1 VVAAWLD
8 ECLFVDDDQKAAF
21 RALASAAELHDAI
34 DQAPYPAADLIR
46 RLAALGTTEDLDPD
60 GIFLELVRSATGKAV
75 IESEADARR
84 GALAGDLDA
93 VAEAGRQIRWLK
105 EELELLRDPVQLAG
119 RSSPAIDAAHRLL
132 AWLAEA
138 HQEG

>member
-1 VVAAWLD
+1 
-8 ECLFVDDDQKAAF
+8 
-21 RALASAAELHDAI
+21 
-34 DQAPYPAADLIR
+34 
-46 RLAALGTTEDLDPD
+46 
-60 GIFLELVRSATGKAV
+60 VRSATGKAV